1 MDLRINSCTFTAKP
15 PVPNKFPKRDVPWY
29 VSGIISKRPLAQSK
43 PADPD
48 GIIEKLT
55 KIRNNYA
62 KG

>member
-15 PVPNKFPKRDVPWY
+15 PVPIKFPKVVPWY
-29 VSGIISKRPLAQSK
+29 ESGIIPKRQLAKSE

-48 GIIEKLT
+48 GIIENLT
-55 KIRNNYA
+55 RIRKNYA

>member
-15 PVPNKFPKRDVPWY
+15 PVPNKFPKVVPWY
-29 VSGIISKRPLAQSK
+29 VSGIIPKRPLVPSE

-48 GIIEKLT
+48 GVIKNLT
-55 KIRNNYA
+55 KIMNNYA